1 LPPLADRYKDKK
13 LEVVLKKFS
22 IDMIRNT
29 VFVGHQSSG
38 KTILGEA
45 MLFNAGVTNRIGKI
59 EDGNTVLDSAP
70 DEIERHISIS
80 AGIAW
85 LEHEKTKINILDTP
99 GYEDFVGEVISSM
112 AVAEGGVVVMSADS
126 GVEVGTEKTWK
137 YLNARKLPRIVCV
150 NKMDK
155 EHADFDKCLSAA
167 QKYLGAKVMPM
178 TIPVGQGA
186 SFKGVVDILRNR
198 ALIYSGGG
206 KFAEEDVPADMEGTV
221 GEMRQKLM
229 DFAAESDD
237 SLLEKFLESGELSDE
252 ELSNGLSAGCHSG
265 TFVPLVVT
273 SATEN
278 IGVHQLMDMIVS
290 MLPSPAWRTMIDTVT
305 GADKTEKTKI
315 GPDEPT
321 AAFVFKA
328 LSEKHLGDLSFIRT
342 FSGDLK
348 VGEDMYNSSVE
359 TSERIGQL
367 YFIQGKERIDTD
379 SIPAGDIGAAVKLKS
394 TRVGNTL
401 CPKSKQIVIAPIE
414 FPQPSLHTAIEAK
427 TKGEMDKVSA
437 GLTRLSEE
445 DLTFTVENNAEL
457 RQTILSGQGELHLE
471 VILGRLKRKYGVEV
485 DMIAPK
491 IPYRETIAAT
501 AEAQG
506 KHKKQSGGRGQ
517 FGDAW
522 LRLEPLPRGGG
533 FEFVDAIVG
542 GVIPGKFIPAVEK
555 GVREAMSTGVVAGYK
570 FQDVRVTVF
579 DGSYHTVD
587 SSDAAFKMAGS
598 KGFKAAVKNAKPVI
612 LEPIYD
618 VEVLVP
624 EEYMGD
630 IMGDL
635 SGRRGKIQG
644 TEQEGSLQKIKAQV
658 PLADLHRYATSL
670 RSMTQ
675 GKASHT
681 RSFSHYEVVPHD
693 IALRLIAEAEAEK
706 EEDK

>member
-1 LPPLADRYKDKK
+1 
-13 LEVVLKKFS
+13 
-22 IDMIRNT
+22 MIRNT

-45 MLFNAGVTNRIGKI
+45 VLFDTGVTSRIGKI
-59 EDGNTVLDSAP
+59 EDGNTVFDSAP
-70 DEIERHISIS
+70 DEVERQISIN
-80 AGIAW
+80 AGFAW
-85 LEHEKTKINILDTP
+85 CEHNKAKINIFDTP
-99 GYEDFVGEVISSM
+99 GYEDFIGEVISSI
-112 AVAEGGVVVMSADS
+112 AITESGVVVMAADS

-137 YLNARKLPRIVCV
+137 LLEAKKHPKIVCV

-155 EHADFDKCLSAA
+155 EHADFDKCVTDA
-167 QKYLGAKVMPM
+167 QKYLGAKVVPL
-178 TIPVGQGA
+178 TLPIGQGD
-186 SFKGVVDILRNR
+186 SFKGVVNVLKNKAFIT
-198 ALIYSGGG
+198 SGG
-206 KFAEEDVPADMEGTV
+206 KVTEETVPADMEGDV
-221 GEMRQKLM
+221 DEMRQKLM

-252 ELSNGLSAGCHSG
+252 ELIQGLSVACLSG
-265 TFVPLVVT
+265 TFVPLVAV

-278 IGVHQLMDMIVS
+278 IGVRQFLDLIVS
-290 MLPSPAWRTMIDTVT
+290 MLPSPEWRAEIDTVK
-305 GADKTEKTKI
+305 GDKIEKIKI
-315 GPDEPT
+315 GPGEPT

-348 VGEDMYNSSVE
+348 VGEDLYNSTIDS
-359 TSERIGQL
+359 SERIGQL
-367 YFIQGKERIDTD
+367 YFVQGKERTDTD
-379 SIPAGDIGAAVKLKS
+379 SIPAGDIGAAVKLK
-394 TRVGNTL
+394 TAKVGNTL
-401 CPKSKQIVIAPIE
+401 CPKSKQIVIAPID
-414 FPQPSLHTAIEAK
+414 FPLPSLHTAIEAK
-427 TKGEMDKVSA
+427 AKGEMDKVSA
-437 GLTRLSEE
+437 GLAKLSDE
-445 DLTFTVENNAEL
+445 DQTFTVEHNAEL

-471 VILGRLKRKYGVEV
+471 VLLGRLKRKYGVEV
-485 DMIAPK
+485 NMITPK
-491 IPYRETIAAT
+491 IPYRETIAAMS
-501 AEAQG
+501 EAQG

-517 FGDAW
+517 FGDVW

-533 FEFVDAIVG
+533 FEFVDGIVG

-555 GVREAMSTGVVAGYK
+555 GVRDSMTNGVVAGYK
-570 FQDVRVTVF
+570 FQDVKVTLY
-579 DGSYHTVD
+579 DGSFHTVD
-587 SSDAAFKMAGS
+587 SSDAAFKTAGS

-658 PLADLHRYATSL
+658 PLADLYRYATSL

-675 GKASHT
+675 GKAAYT
-681 RSFSHYEVVPHD
+681 RTFSHYEVVPHD
-693 IALRLIAEAEAEK
+693 IVQRLIAEAEKEK

>member
-1 LPPLADRYKDKK
+1 M
-13 LEVVLKKFS
+13 KKFS

-45 MLFNAGVTNRIGKI
+45 MLFDAGVTNRIGKI
-59 EDGNTVLDSAP
+59 EDGNTVFDSAA
-70 DEIERHISIS
+70 DEIERQISIS
-80 AGIAW
+80 AGLAW
-85 LEHEKTKINILDTP
+85 FEHDKVKINLLDTP
-99 GYEDFVGEVISSM
+99 GYEDFVGEVISSITI
-112 AVAEGGVVVMSADS
+112 AEGGVVVISADS

-137 YLNARKLPRIVCV
+137 YLDAKGLPRIVCV

-155 EHADFDKCLSAA
+155 EHADFDKCVADA
-167 QKYLGAKVMPM
+167 QNYLGAKVMPL
-178 TIPVGQGA
+178 TLPIGQGD
-186 SFKGVVDILRNR
+186 SFKGVVDILKNR
-198 ALIYSGGG
+198 AFVYSGGG
-206 KFAEEDVPADMEGTV
+206 KFAEEDVPAGMEGVV
-221 GEMRQKLM
+221 GEWRQKLM

-237 SLLEKFLESGELSDE
+237 SLLEKFLESGELSDQ
-252 ELSNGLSAGCHSG
+252 ELARGLSAGCQSG
-265 TFVPLVVT
+265 TFVPLVAV

-278 IGVHQLMDMIVS
+278 IGIRQLMDVIVK
-290 MLPSPAWRTMIDTVT
+290 MLPSPEWRTEIDTVS
-305 GADKTEKTKI
+305 GSGEIEKKKA
-315 GPDEPT
+315 GPGEPT

-342 FSGDLK
+342 FSGDMK
-348 VGEDMYNSSVE
+348 VGDDLFNSSLE
-359 TSERIGQL
+359 SAERIGQL
-367 YFIQGKERIDTD
+367 YFVQGKERVDTD

-394 TRVGNTL
+394 AKVGNTL

-427 TKGEMDKVSA
+427 AKGEMDKVSA
-437 GLTRLSEE
+437 GLARLSDE

-471 VILGRLKRKYGVEV
+471 VILGRLKRKFTVEV

-491 IPYRETIAAT
+491 IPYRETISAK

-506 KHKKQSGGRGQ
+506 KHKKQRGGRGQ
-517 FGDAW
+517 YGDVW
-522 LRLEPLPRGGG
+522 LRLEPQSRGGG
-533 FEFVDAIVG
+533 FEFNNAIVG

-555 GVREAMSTGVVAGYK
+555 GIRDAMETGVVAGYK
-570 FQDVRVTVF
+570 FQDVKVTLY
-579 DGSYHTVD
+579 DGSFHTVD

-624 EEYMGD
+624 EEFMGD

-644 TEQEGSLQKIKAQV
+644 TEQEGSQQKIKAQV

-670 RSMTQ
+670 RSMTH
-675 GKASHT
+675 GKAAHT
-681 RSFSHYEVVPHD
+681 REFSHYEVVPRD
-693 IALRLIAEAEAEK
+693 IAQRLIAEAEAEK
-706 EEDK
+706 EEEK